1 MRNPVKRTG
10 LRNERL
16 GGTAGRMRLLVP
28 GFAKLIS
35 DPWRDRYSV
44 PETQALYK
52 LCRGSHHP

>member
-1 MRNPVKRTG
+1 
-10 LRNERL
+10 L